1 MVLSGI
7 LSPRILR
14 SGGLRPGGLSVARH
28 PVLRSHI
35 GRETLVRRLTRTT
48 RCRRHVAEDV

>member
-7 LSPRILR
+7 LSPGILR

-35 GRETLVRRLTRTT
+35 RRETLVRWLTRTT